1 VKRKY
6 IVVLAISALAVTGMM
21 GLASADFIPDG
32 PAIVHG
38 FVYKSDGTHATTA
51 DANPSTVTVTLVVLD
66 SDYREHGR
74 YTETLEEGANGYLI
88 YSITIQPADYRSAWP
103 YYLEIDGTKWG
114 DVNYKTQD
122 PQRPGEFE
130 WSLAEGV
137 VERDVQTLSE
147 IPQNFKPIIAIVFI
161 IIIFLLGILM
171 IGVVNRQKV
180 DVVIM
185 NKRRVTDKKGNIV
198 WDYTCVYGDMEE
210 PVEMGAVSSQFDF
223 GPNSIV
229 RVSANKIIRTY
240 QGKYT
245 WFRPKVVDMAKIP
258 QDQKPTEPST
268 KKSIENK
275 WFKGGC
281 ISTVEGQMVESAVRR
296 YKTFVFSSMVM
307 PFILAEII
315 IGALSVEVEA
325 LAIPP
330 WLGAGLIINIVIL
343 LVAIILQTV
352 YCVRSI
358 GKEKEKEPTPSK
370 EVIMVTPKETKE
382 EPPEET
388 KTEPEEVITPEE
400 ETKPSEPAAEEPAEE
415 AAPILCPNCGEE
427 VLPDY
432 MLCPHCK
439 AKLK

>member
-1 VKRKY
+1 
-6 IVVLAISALAVTGMM
+6 
-21 GLASADFIPDG
+21 
-32 PAIVHG
+32 
-38 FVYKSDGTHATTA
+38 
-51 DANPSTVTVTLVVLD
+51 
-66 SDYREHGR
+66 
-74 YTETLEEGANGYLI
+74 
-88 YSITIQPADYRSAWP
+88 
-103 YYLEIDGTKWG
+103 
-114 DVNYKTQD
+114 
-122 PQRPGEFE
+122 
-130 WSLAEGV
+130 
-137 VERDVQTLSE
+137 
-147 IPQNFKPIIAIVFI
+147 
-161 IIIFLLGILM
+161 
-171 IGVVNRQKV
+171 
-180 DVVIM
+180 
-185 NKRRVTDKKGNIV
+185 
-198 WDYTCVYGDMEE
+198 
-210 PVEMGAVSSQFDF
+210 
-223 GPNSIV
+223 
-229 RVSANKIIRTY
+229 
-240 QGKYT
+240 
-245 WFRPKVVDMAKIP
+245 
-258 QDQKPTEPST
+258 
-268 KKSIENK
+268 
-275 WFKGGC
+275 
-281 ISTVEGQMVESAVRR
+281 MVESAVRR

-325 LAIPP
+325 LAIPQ